1 VKRTKWDRF
10 LLPSSGDSPAAP
22 RTPSSSG
29 TVLHLTKIGG
39 LAWREGPYGSK
50 SDFFR
55 GHFVSTSSLVS
66 QGRATRAKTSVASF
80 SITFCL
86 HFLAGLECVF
96 RLIPEQNSPVNVHGT
111 FDDGLERY
119 KGTTISRKLEPC
131 SSKSLSHSFLGKRP
145 LGKSDLRRTYWGRP
159 PYSGQFIPQ
168 PLAIQGPGMIASVW
182 PDWVILLYII
192 GVELTVE

>member
-1 VKRTKWDRF
+1 MKRAKWERF
-10 LLPSSGDSPAAP
+10 LLPSSGDSAAAP
-22 RTPSSSG
+22 RTPRSSG
-29 TVLHLTKIGG
+29 TLWHLTEIGG
-39 LAWREGPYGSK
+39 LAWREGSYGSK

-55 GHFVSTSSLVS
+55 GRFVSASSLVS
-66 QGRATRAKTSVASF
+66 QD
-80 SITFCL
+80 
-86 HFLAGLECVF
+86 

-119 KGTTISRKLEPC
+119 KGTTISRKQEPC

-192 GVELTVE
+192 GAELTVE